1 MACHRRTTFS
11 WRDKVALAFNY
22 TPSRREII
30 NWLRDG
36 RDELSSRWEMRERF
50 APFYIQLDSWLHD
63 LSVPKTRHCID
74 THITFIK
81 RIIFKKK
88 KKSPKH
94 PCDCGAARL
103 YECEW
108 RDLWASRGAC
118 VISFGHGESNEITP
132 RRLYNSGRIIK
143 KKRWRTFSVP
153 TNYRVTFLLDLYS
166 SQAVCKT
173 GWVVWYSKTTT
184 DLLIVLGIMHGIN
197 FRNC

>member
-143 KKRWRTFSVP
+143 KKDEERFLSLQIIESHFYWICIHRRPSVKPGGSFGTRKQRLIYLLFSE
-153 TNYRVTFLLDLYS
+153 
-166 SQAVCKT
+166 
-173 GWVVWYSKTTT
+173 
-184 DLLIVLGIMHGIN
+184 
-197 FRNC
+197 